1 MSGAFSF
8 PDHKMN
14 PLSGLR
20 LIAGLSPCGSDARTH
35 FALSRPHHET
45 FVHSSADTPPLMVRS
60 SSPARDGMYSVG
72 DPSGLVTFG
81 RRALLLAG
89 AVMAGCSWLRAPE
102 GSGTAD
108 PKAQA
113 LPGSSASAPLRLPRF
128 SQAALG
134 GLPAGWAPW
143 VIHPRKTPTRYVVES
158 LDGERVLRADARS
171 SASGLMVRVDADPQ
185 AYRRLRW
192 RWRTEGLL
200 QDADNTDPSRED
212 APVRV
217 VLAFDGDKSALTVRD
232 RMFFERV
239 KLLAGVDMPYATL
252 MYIWAT
258 RKALGTVV
266 PNPHSARVRKLV
278 VSTGPAQVG
287 RWVAHERDIVADFQ
301 RVFGEAP
308 GRLRAISVMTDT
320 DNTQDKVTAYYGDI
334 ELLAR
339 P

>member
-1 MSGAFSF
+1 MTGC
-8 PDHKMN
+8 
-14 PLSGLR
+14 
-20 LIAGLSPCGSDARTH
+20 AGLG
-35 FALSRPHHET
+35 
-45 FVHSSADTPPLMVRS
+45 
-60 SSPARDGMYSVG
+60 
-72 DPSGLVTFG
+72 
-81 RRALLLAG
+81 
-89 AVMAGCSWLRAPE
+89 APE
-102 GSGTAD
+102 GSDTAG
-108 PKAQA
+108 PNAQA
-113 LPGSSASAPLRLPRF
+113 LPGSSAASPFRLPPF
-128 SQAALG
+128 SQSVLG

-143 VIHPRKTPTRYVVES
+143 VIHPRKTSTRYAVES

-200 QDADNTDPSRED
+200 QDADNTDPTRED

-217 VLAFDGDKSALTVRD
+217 VLAFDGDKSTLSVKD

-258 RKALGTVV
+258 RKPLDMVV
-266 PNPHSARVRKLV
+266 PNPHSSRVRKLV

-287 RWVAHERDIVADFQ
+287 RWVAHERDIVEDFQ

-308 GRLRAISVMTDT
+308 GRLRAVSVMSDT
-320 DNTQDKVTAYYGDI
+320 DNTQDEVTAYYGDI